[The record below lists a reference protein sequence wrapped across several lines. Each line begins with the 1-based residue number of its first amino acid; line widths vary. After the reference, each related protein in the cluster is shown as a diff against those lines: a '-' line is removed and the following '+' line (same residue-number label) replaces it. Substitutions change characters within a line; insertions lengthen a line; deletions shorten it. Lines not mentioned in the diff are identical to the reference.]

1 MIDLMEDVVVFILIV
16 MLFYVVVVVSRFVVF
31 VLLYMCVELIF
42 GGRVLKFI
50 EVFCFWLSVVVVGVL
65 FEVVIILLRLVL
77 V

>member
-50 EVFCFWLSVVVVGVL
+50 EVFCFWLSVL